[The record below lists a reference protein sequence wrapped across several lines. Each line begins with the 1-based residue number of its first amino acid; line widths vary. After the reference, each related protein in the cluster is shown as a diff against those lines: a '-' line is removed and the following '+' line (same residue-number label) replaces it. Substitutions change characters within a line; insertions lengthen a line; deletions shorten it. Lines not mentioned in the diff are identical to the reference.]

1 MNIFILVKHQI
12 LTSYFNIVS
21 NSDLIFRLLKAG
33 ANPKLCDSKG
43 HDALTIAQNRL
54 THLQQCQLACDYL
67 RDELLHVISMIKEY
81 VHQKDTV
88 ALCAENNSTEKKSIS
103 SSLEEDQLNTM
114 ISRLTFNCSESDLS
128 STREVADEFQELLLK
143 FSAQVKVS

>member
-1 MNIFILVKHQI
+1 MLACLARHIAII
-12 LTSYFNIVS
+12 T
-21 NSDLIFRLLKAG
+21 RLLKAG

-67 RDELLHVISMIKEY
+67 RDELLHVISMIKEFVY
-81 VHQKDTV
+81 QTDTN
-88 ALCAENNSTEKKSIS
+88 LICAENPEQKTI

-114 ISRLTFNCSESDLS
+114 ISRLTFNCNDSDLN